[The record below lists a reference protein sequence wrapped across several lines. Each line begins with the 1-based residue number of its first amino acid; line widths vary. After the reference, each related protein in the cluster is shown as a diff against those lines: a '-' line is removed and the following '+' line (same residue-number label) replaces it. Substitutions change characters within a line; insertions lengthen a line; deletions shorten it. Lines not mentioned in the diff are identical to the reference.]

1 MCCMFGVLIVLYVWS
16 VDWLYVWSVECVVC
30 LEC

>member
-1 MCCMFGVLIVLYVWS
+1 MCCMFGLLNVFMFGVLIVLYVWS
-16 VDWLYVWSVECVVC
+16 VECFVC

>member
-1 MCCMFGVLIVLYVWS
+1 MCCMFGVLNVLYVWTVECVYVWS
-16 VDWLYVWSVECVVC
+16 VDCVVC